1 MAGEEAIRDRLGEML
16 VARGHV
22 TEGQLAE
29 AHALQRR
36 RGIPLGQLLVEMGV
50 LTRLQ
55 LAGLLTEQWARPAL
69 AAQPAPATTP
79 EAPVPEERV
88 EREARPRVEGGVPRS
103 VDPVDPHERLDA
115 LEARLDRLEASVEG
129 LAASLQGQEEAAPRQ
144 AVEDLRLALREL
156 WKVQKSLLERDGP
169 PPAGSS
175 RS

>member
-1 MAGEEAIRDRLGEML
+1 
-16 VARGHV
+16 
-22 TEGQLAE
+22 
-29 AHALQRR
+29 
-36 RGIPLGQLLVEMGV
+36 
-50 LTRLQ
+50 
-55 LAGLLTEQWARPAL
+55 
-69 AAQPAPATTP
+69 
-79 EAPVPEERV
+79 VPEERV